1 MNDILAWQASDV
13 GTGAA
18 DQLAFYDGRVL
29 TFLGHRPGYVFSCFA
44 ASQHKILISLNLGH
58 GGPPSDLSRFRQ
70 SLPEKHDA
78 RWILATACF
87 SATRWRNLEKSELE
101 QQIQIGSPHD

>member
-44 ASQHKILISLNLGH
+44 ATQHKILISLNLGH

-70 SLPEKHDA
+70 SLAEKTSRAPPPRSVHIVLYLD
-78 RWILATACF
+78 RFYRKTLH
-87 SATRWRNLEKSELE
+87 
-101 QQIQIGSPHD
+101 SP